1 VIVNVSVA
9 SSKFK
14 LKHKVG
20 ASGKLFRN
28 CPIYVNTLLGNVSRC
43 SWRPSGQCH
52 RILETLGKYSN
63 KLGPLGPFLSVT
75 PNASN
80 AFIGCVKITIK
91 KESNISQ

>member
-1 VIVNVSVA
+1 VIVNVPVA

-14 LKHKVG
+14 LKHMVG
-20 ASGKLFRN
+20 AAGKLFRN
-28 CPIYVNTLLGNVSRC
+28 CPIYANTPLGNVFRS
-43 SWRPSGQCH
+43 SWRLSGECH